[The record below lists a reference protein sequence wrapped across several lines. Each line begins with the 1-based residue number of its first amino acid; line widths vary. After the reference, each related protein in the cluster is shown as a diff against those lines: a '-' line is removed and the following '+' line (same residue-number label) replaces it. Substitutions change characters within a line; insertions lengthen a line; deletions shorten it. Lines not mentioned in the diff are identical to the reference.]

1 MCSPNM
7 EQPSALSPFW
17 GDEEILLALSL
28 KNGTFR
34 CIQCRRNVDSQLN
47 SVRPNSAPFS
57 PHNSISCGNCLKL
70 NAFNP
75 PTTNNN
81 SIGKEPFVP
90 SQQHNQTQAAK
101 QKVAVESILTS
112 QYASEKHQ
120 PSINDHHVDFL
131 NNAYSLYNSANFVNP
146 NLLAFLGSYPS
157 LAASM
162 FLNTARHSQH
172 LSLDPTE
179 INNLTPPL
187 SQVNNLQSSGFS
199 SPLDFT
205 RKAASN
211 DLEPTAEASR
221 ITKSNMSGSQ
231 HPRMPKLIPVKQ
243 GKLRFVEKSCLRSY
257 FLLVKSFLPCFVCEV
272 LKSVNVRLW
281 ADLG

>member
-1 MCSPNM
+1 M
-7 EQPSALSPFW
+7 EQPPALSPFW

-34 CIQCRRNVDSQLN
+34 CIQCRRNVDSHLN

-70 NAFNP
+70 KAFNP

-162 FLNTARHSQH
+162 FMNTARHSQH

-221 ITKSNMSGSQ
+221 VTKSNMSGSQ
-231 HPRMPKLIPVKQ
+231 HPPMPKLIPVKQ
-243 GKLRFVEKSCLRSY
+243 GKLRFVKKKL
-257 FLLVKSFLPCFVCEV
+257 FEV
-272 LKSVNVRLW
+272 LFFVGEVLSTMFCL
-281 ADLG
+281 